1 MRQTTGGGSTLGQ
14 SSRTIRGDM
23 GAVDEALTA
32 EAAEQAIIR
41 TEGLTKVYAGADFT
55 AVDHLDLNIQAGE
68 IFGLLGPNGAGK
80 TTTAGMLTTR
90 IIPTDGSAFIGA
102 VDVVANPALAKQM
115 LGIVSQQNTLDRQ
128 LTVWENLYYHGRL
141 FGISA
146 TESRRLADELL
157 ERFKLKKWARVSVYA
172 LSGGMAQRLMVA
184 RAILHRPAVL
194 FLDEPTTGLD
204 PQSRLALWDVLDE
217 LNRDGQTITLLTHH
231 MEEAEHLCDRVAIM
245 DHGKILALDTPAAL
259 RRSVGAD
266 TVVVVKANQDGGALA
281 VQLERD
287 IEGVSR
293 TRVIEGGVELHV
305 DGSERI
311 VPRVVAAADK
321 EGFEL
326 LDLSV
331 TEPTL
336 ETVFITLTG
345 RELRE

>member
-1 MRQTTGGGSTLGQ
+1 
-14 SSRTIRGDM
+14 
-23 GAVDEALTA
+23 
-32 EAAEQAIIR
+32 
-41 TEGLTKVYAGADFT
+41 
-55 AVDHLDLNIQAGE
+55 
-68 IFGLLGPNGAGK
+68 
-80 TTTAGMLTTR
+80 
-90 IIPTDGSAFIGA
+90 
-102 VDVVANPALAKQM
+102 M

-146 TESRRLADELL
+146 AESRRLADELL
-157 ERFKLKKWARVSVYA
+157 DRFKLKKWARVSVYA
-172 LSGGMAQRLMVA
+172 LSGGLAQRLMVA

-204 PQSRLALWDVLDE
+204 PQSRLALWDVLGE

-259 RRSVGAD
+259 RQSVGAD
-266 TVVVVKANQDGGALA
+266 TVVVVKANQDGSALA

-287 IEGVSR
+287 IDGVSR

-305 DGSERI
+305 DGSDRI